1 MKVLV
6 AISTVADGSML
17 NRSQPDHPQ
26 VTTNRQS
33 WLAKYNLTLDQ
44 STRLSVIY
52 EGDDFCRYKQV
63 GPAEFGGGM
72 TGAPLEATDAIVT
85 RTPGQVLFLPIADCV
100 GTTIFDP
107 EHEVL
112 MLSHLGR
119 HSLEQDGGYKSIKFL
134 VDHYGSNPAK
144 LQLWLAPAPGKK
156 NYPVFSMNNR
166 GLKEIAFEQLERA
179 GVKHQNISDDS
190 ADTTR
195 DKNYFSHSEFLKG
208 NQAEDGRFAMIA
220 VMQQK

>member
-6 AISTVADGSML
+6 ATSTVADGNML
-17 NRSQPDHPQ
+17 NRDAYSHPQ
-26 VTTNRQS
+26 VIQNRER
-33 WLAKYNLTLDQ
+33 WLGKYGLSLDK
-44 STRLSVIY
+44 STRLSVVY
-52 EGDDFCRYKQV
+52 EGENFCRYKEV
-63 GPAEFGGGM
+63 GPAEFGDGM

-107 EHEVL
+107 EHNVL

-119 HSLEQDGGYKSIKFL
+119 HSLEQDGGFKSVQFL
-134 VDHYGSNPAK
+134 VDNYGSDPAK
-144 LQLWLAPAPGKK
+144 LQLWLAPAPGKEA
-156 NYPVFSMNNR
+156 YPVFSMGNR
-166 GLKEIAFEQLERA
+166 GLKEIAYEQLERA
-179 GVKHQNISDDS
+179 GVQRANISDNP

-208 NQAEDGRFAMIA
+208 NQTEDGRFAMLA
-220 VMQQK
+220 VMQ